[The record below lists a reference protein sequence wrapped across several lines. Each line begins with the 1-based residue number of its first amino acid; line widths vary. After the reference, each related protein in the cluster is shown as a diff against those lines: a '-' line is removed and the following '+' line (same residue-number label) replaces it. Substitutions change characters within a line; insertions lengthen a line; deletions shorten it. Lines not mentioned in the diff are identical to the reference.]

1 MYRDRRMIKLT
12 QTVFQRVEKK
22 YLLTEKQYH
31 QVMAALKPYMN
42 IDEYGLHTIGNVYYD
57 TKEDTLIR
65 NSIEKPPY
73 KEKLRLR
80 SYGIPRLSDSVFLE
94 IKKKV
99 QGIVNKRRIALPLI
113 EAYRYLETGELSYPR
128 TQIHNEM
135 DDFLTRYELIPKLY
149 LAYDRIALYGKEDFE
164 FRVTFDQNI
173 RSRTS
178 DLYLESGDWGEL
190 LLENRERIMEVKIL
204 GAMPLWFVH
213 ILSKFEIYSSSF
225 SKYGSVYTKQQQIQQ
240 RKKYIVA

>member
-1 MYRDRRMIKLT
+1 M
-12 QTVFQRVEKK
+12 
-22 YLLTEKQYH
+22 
-31 QVMAALKPYMN
+31 
-42 IDEYGLHTIGNVYYD
+42 
-57 TKEDTLIR
+57 
-65 NSIEKPPY
+65 
-73 KEKLRLR
+73 
-80 SYGIPRLSDSVFLE
+80 
-94 IKKKV
+94 